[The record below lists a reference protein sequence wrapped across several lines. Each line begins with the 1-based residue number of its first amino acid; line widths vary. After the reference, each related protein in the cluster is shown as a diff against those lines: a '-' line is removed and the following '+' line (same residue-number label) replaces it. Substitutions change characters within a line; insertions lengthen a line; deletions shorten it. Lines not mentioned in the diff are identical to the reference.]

1 MQKGLTEVFD
11 VDSVIKTLVLC
22 MLTIGAY
29 LIYKLY
35 VFSNQINKHTEYKI
49 PTLFIVT
56 ASVLFVVSL
65 GSLIYGLANFDDP
78 TVLRSSIGL
87 HVVSSIFDV
96 TWIVMVRNRINL
108 MTKAKKGDTLWLNPL
123 STSLFHVIYM
133 QYKINQIMVK
143 NT

>member
-1 MQKGLTEVFD
+1 MQKGLTGVFV
-11 VDSVIKTLVLC
+11 VDSVIKTLFLC
-22 MLTIGAY
+22 LLTIGAY

-35 VFSNQINKHTEYKI
+35 TFSNQINKHTEYKI

-65 GSLIYGLANFDDP
+65 GSLIYGLDNFDDP

>member
-1 MQKGLTEVFD
+1 MQKGLTGVFV

-22 MLTIGAY
+22 MLTIGVY